1 MRKSLPDSL
10 RDCLKRPEVCRLL
23 RKGLAARHNPNGVS
37 QKGYLFGLERRA
49 VVVSVQ
55 TLRAE
60 LLLAVAGVGP
70 EAQGLQAR
78 VPRTRLA
85 QQPKSISATCL
96 RAFKTVSKVP
106 SLLFLSEIICD
117 KLNY

>member
-1 MRKSLPDSL
+1 MFLETVLKDCL

-23 RKGLAARHNPNGVS
+23 RKGLAARHNPNGPAAAGHS
-37 QKGYLFGLERRA
+37 GTLFGLERRA

-60 LLLAVAGVGP
+60 LLLAVASVGH

-96 RAFKTVSKVP
+96 RALKTVSQT
-106 SLLFLSEIICD
+106 S
-117 KLNY
+117 